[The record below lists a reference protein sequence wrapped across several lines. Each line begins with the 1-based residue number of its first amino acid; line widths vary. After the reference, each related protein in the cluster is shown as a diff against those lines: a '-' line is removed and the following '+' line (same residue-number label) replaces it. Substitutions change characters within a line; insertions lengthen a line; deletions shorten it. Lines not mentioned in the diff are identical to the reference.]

1 MNKDLVHAIVQRTA
15 DPASIAWAHEGT
27 GVLGALPDPLAAIEA
42 AGLVG
47 NLAALQSVTAP
58 KDLRKAAALALHK
71 ARSRG
76 VMVPAPAA
84 RPVVF
89 SLGQEV
95 VDVPARAF
103 LSLPDMDGDV
113 ELLVTCTDREGTCA
127 LGVILGGTG
136 DLREARHAHLTRG
149 QLRDTWKTAERRS
162 DLAELPFAAGLA
174 IALATPTL
182 VRDHAWTHFLEH
194 VPADVLATARMLDLD
209 AARAAVPSRETDGG
223 ASAEGWL
230 APVSLIDS
238 GALDAAVQRYAS
250 AAADGDAPP
259 SLDTVVDDVA
269 EGLLD
274 AARRAKL
281 ADAARRAA
289 GTWRWHGRPA
299 AAARLEA
306 IADSADTAPVRALK
320 PFTQA
325 LAIALARSAMSA
337 AQDSEV

>member
-1 MNKDLVHAIVQRTA
+1 MNKDLVTAIVQRTA
-15 DPASIAWAHEGT
+15 DPASVAWAHEGA
-27 GVLGALPDPLAAIEA
+27 GALASLPDPLAAIEA
-42 AGLVG
+42 AGLIG
-47 NLAALQSVTAP
+47 NLAALQAVAAP

-76 VMVPAPAA
+76 VMVPVPEA

-89 SLGQEV
+89 SLGRET
-95 VDVPARAF
+95 VDVPSRAF

-113 ELLVTCTDREGTCA
+113 ELLLTCTDGEGTCA

-149 QLRDTWKTAERRS
+149 QLRETWKTAERRS

-174 IALATPTL
+174 MAMANPTL

-194 VPADVLATARMLDLD
+194 VATPVLADAKSMDL
-209 AARAAVPSRETDGG
+209 AAAQATVPARETDDG
-223 ASAEGWL
+223 ASADGWL
-230 APVSLIDS
+230 APVSLIEPK
-238 GALDAAVQRYAS
+238 ALEGAVQRYAS
-250 AAADGDAPP
+250 AAADGEAPP

-269 EGLLD
+269 AGLLD
-274 AARRAKL
+274 APLRAKL

-289 GTWRWHGRPA
+289 ATWRWHGRPA

-306 IADSADTAPVRALK
+306 LAASTDTAPVGALK

-325 LAIALARSAMSA
+325 LAIALARTAMA
-337 AQDSEV
+337 ATQGDEA